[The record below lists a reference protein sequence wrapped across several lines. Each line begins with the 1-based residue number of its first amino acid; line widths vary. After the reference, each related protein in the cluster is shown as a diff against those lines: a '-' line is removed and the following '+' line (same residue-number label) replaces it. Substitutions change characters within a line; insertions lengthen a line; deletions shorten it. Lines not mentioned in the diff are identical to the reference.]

1 MSEIDQLIKLRH
13 CHDTT
18 GLALRAEALATQ
30 LTLTQ
35 VKSVQWGKNR
45 MLTENF
51 LRGRRRDQLSDQE
64 LRVIEESIAEV
75 RQVPARKTILKA
87 GDKPDYSVFL
97 IEGFICRYMDAKD
110 GKRQLVALQ
119 IPGDFVDLH
128 AFPLT
133 YLDHDNAT
141 ITPCVVGIVPH
152 DRLRMIQ
159 RDMPELTHM
168 LWFSTLLD
176 AAMHREWIF
185 RMGRLSAIGRLAH
198 FLAETKH
205 RLSAIGRVAN
215 GRFALPLVQI
225 DLAEATGMTPI
236 HLNRCV
242 GELRK
247 AGIPEMRAGQVQ
259 ILSKADLWRLGEF
272 DPAYLF

>member
-1 MSEIDQLIKLRH
+1 MGE
-13 CHDTT
+13 TT
-18 GLALRAEALATQ
+18 
-30 LTLTQ
+30 
-35 VKSVQWGKNR
+35 

-51 LRGRRRDQLSDQE
+51 LRGRRRDQLSDAE
-64 LRVIEESIAEV
+64 LQVIEDSIAEV
-75 RQVPARKTILKA
+75 RQLPARKTILRA

-97 IEGFICRYMDAKD
+97 IEGFICRYMDAHD

-141 ITPCVVGIVPH
+141 ITACTVGFVPH
-152 DRLRMIQ
+152 DRLRIIQ
-159 RDMPELTHM
+159 SDMPHLTHM

-185 RMGRLSAIGRLAH
+185 RMGRLKAIGRLAH
-198 FLAETKH
+198 FLAETEH
-205 RLSAIGRVAN
+205 RLSAIGRVQD
-215 GRFALPLVQI
+215 GRFALPLVQN

-236 HLNRCV
+236 HLNRCIRD
-242 GELRK
+242 LRK
-247 AGIPEMRAGQVQ
+247 EGVAEIRGGEVQ
-259 ILSKADLWRLGEF
+259 ILNPADLWRLGEF

>member
-1 MSEIDQLIKLRH
+1 M
-13 CHDTT
+13 
-18 GLALRAEALATQ
+18 
-30 LTLTQ
+30 
-35 VKSVQWGKNR
+35 N

-64 LRVIEESIAEV
+64 LSVIEDSIAEV
-75 RQVPARKTILKA
+75 RQLPARKTILKA
-87 GDKPDYSVFL
+87 GEKPEFSIFL
-97 IEGFICRYMDAKD
+97 IEGFICRYMDD
-110 GKRQLVALQ
+110 NEGKRQLVALQ

-141 ITPCVVGIVPH
+141 ITRCTVGIVPH
-152 DRLRMIQ
+152 DRLRAIQ
-159 RDMPELTHM
+159 RDMPHLTHM

-185 RMGRLSAIGRLAH
+185 RMGRLNAVGRLAH

-205 RLSAIGRVAN
+205 RLSAIGRVEK
-215 GRFALPLVQI
+215 GSFDLPLVQI

-242 GELRK
+242 RDLRRE
-247 AGIPEMRAGQVQ
+247 GIADVRTGQVTV
-259 ILSKADLWRLGEF
+259 LDKAKLCRIGEF

>member
-1 MSEIDQLIKLRH
+1 MK
-13 CHDTT
+13 
-18 GLALRAEALATQ
+18 A
-30 LTLTQ
+30 
-35 VKSVQWGKNR
+35 
-45 MLTENF
+45 LTENF
-51 LRGRRRDQLSDQE
+51 LRGRRRDQLSDVE
-64 LRVIEESIAEV
+64 LQVIEDSIAEV
-75 RQVPARKTILKA
+75 RRIPARKTILKA
-87 GDKPDYSVFL
+87 GDKPDFSIFL
-97 IEGFICRYMDAKD
+97 IEGFICRYMDAND

-141 ITPCVVGIVPH
+141 ITPCTVGIVPH

-159 RDMPELTHM
+159 REMPHLTHM

-185 RMGRLSAIGRLAH
+185 RMGRLNAIGRLAH
-198 FLAETKH
+198 FLAETEH
-205 RLSAIGRVAN
+205 RLSAIGRVAD

-242 GELRK
+242 RDLRK
-247 AGIPEMRAGQVQ
+247 GRVADVRAGHVQ
-259 ILSKADLWRLGEF
+259 ILNKAELCRLGEF
-272 DPAYLF
+272 EPAYLF

>member
-1 MSEIDQLIKLRH
+1 
-13 CHDTT
+13 
-18 GLALRAEALATQ
+18 
-30 LTLTQ
+30 
-35 VKSVQWGKNR
+35 

-51 LRGRRRDQLSDQE
+51 LRGRRRDQLSAEECQ
-64 LRVIEESIAEV
+64 VIEDSIAEV
-75 RQVPARKTILKA
+75 RQLPARKTILKA
-87 GDKPDYSVFL
+87 GDRPDFSIFL
-97 IEGFICRYMDAKD
+97 IEGFICRYMDAND

-141 ITPCVVGIVPH
+141 ITPCTVGIVPH

-159 RDMPELTHM
+159 RELPHLTHM

-185 RMGRLSAIGRLAH
+185 RMGRLNAVGRLAH
-198 FLAETKH
+198 FLAESEH
-205 RLSAIGRVAN
+205 RLSAIDRVED

-242 GELRK
+242 RDLRK
-247 AGIPEMRAGQVQ
+247 QGVADVRTGHIT
-259 ILSKADLWRLGEF
+259 ILSRAELWRLREF

>member
-1 MSEIDQLIKLRH
+1 MQLV
-13 CHDTT
+13 
-18 GLALRAEALATQ
+18 
-30 LTLTQ
+30 LTQ
-35 VKSVQWGKNR
+35 VKLAQLGGMMT

-51 LRGRRRDQLSDQE
+51 LRGRRRDQLSDEE
-64 LRVIEESIAEV
+64 LQVIEDSIAEV
-75 RQVPARKTILKA
+75 RQFPARKTILKA
-87 GDKPDYSVFL
+87 GDKPDFSVFL
-97 IEGFICRYMDAKD
+97 IEGFICRYMDAND

-141 ITPCVVGIVPH
+141 ITRCTVGIVPH
-152 DRLRMIQ
+152 ERLRMIQ
-159 RDMPELTHM
+159 REMPHLTHM

-185 RMGRLSAIGRLAH
+185 RMGRLNAIARLAH
-198 FLAETKH
+198 FLAETEH
-205 RLSAIGRVAN
+205 RLSAIGRVAD

-225 DLAEATGMTPI
+225 DFAEATGMTPI

-242 GELRK
+242 RDLRREK
-247 AGIPEMRAGQVQ
+247 IADVRNGKVE
-259 ILSKADLWRLGEF
+259 ILSKSELWRLGEF

>member
-1 MSEIDQLIKLRH
+1 
-13 CHDTT
+13 
-18 GLALRAEALATQ
+18 
-30 LTLTQ
+30 
-35 VKSVQWGKNR
+35 

-51 LRGRRRDQLSDQE
+51 LRGRRRDRLSVEE
-64 LRVIEESIAEV
+64 LHVIEDSIVEV
-75 RQVPARKTILKA
+75 RQLPARKTILKA
-87 GDKPDYSVFL
+87 GDKPDFSIFL
-97 IEGFICRYMDAKD
+97 IEGFICRYMDAND

-141 ITPCVVGIVPH
+141 ITPCTVGIVPH

-159 RDMPELTHM
+159 NDMPHLTHM

-185 RMGRLSAIGRLAH
+185 RMGRLNAIGRLAH
-198 FLAETKH
+198 FLAETEH
-205 RLSAIGRVAN
+205 RLRAINRVQD
-215 GRFALPLVQI
+215 GRFLLPLVQI

-236 HLNRCV
+236 HLNRCIRD
-242 GELRK
+242 LRK
-247 AGIPEMRAGQVQ
+247 ERVAEVRAGEVQ
-259 ILSKADLWRLGEF
+259 ILNQAELWRLGEF
-272 DPAYLF
+272 EPAYLF

>member
-1 MSEIDQLIKLRH
+1 MM
-13 CHDTT
+13 T
-18 GLALRAEALATQ
+18 
-30 LTLTQ
+30 
-35 VKSVQWGKNR
+35 

-51 LRGRRRDQLSDQE
+51 LRGRRRDQLSNEE
-64 LRVIEESIAEV
+64 LQVIEDSIAEV
-75 RQVPARKTILKA
+75 RQFPARKTILKA
-87 GDKPDYSVFL
+87 GDKPDFSVFL
-97 IEGFICRYMDAKD
+97 IEGFICRYMDAND

-141 ITPCVVGIVPH
+141 ITRCTVGIVPH

-159 RDMPELTHM
+159 REMPHLTHM

-185 RMGRLSAIGRLAH
+185 RMGRLNAIGRLAH
-198 FLAETKH
+198 FLAETEH
-205 RLSAIGRVAN
+205 RLSAIGRATD

-225 DLAEATGMTPI
+225 DLAEATGMSPI

-242 GELRK
+242 RDLRK
-247 AGIPEMRAGQVQ
+247 EGVAEVRAGEVQ
-259 ILSKADLWRLGEF
+259 ILNKAELFRLGEF
-272 DPAYLF
+272 EPAYLF

>member
-1 MSEIDQLIKLRH
+1 
-13 CHDTT
+13 
-18 GLALRAEALATQ
+18 
-30 LTLTQ
+30 
-35 VKSVQWGKNR
+35 

-51 LRGRRRDQLSDQE
+51 LRGRRRDLLSSEE
-64 LRVIEESIAEV
+64 LQIIEESISEI
-75 RQVPARKTILKA
+75 RELPARKTILKA
-87 GDKPDYSVFL
+87 GDKPDFSVFL
-97 IEGFICRYMDAKD
+97 IEGFICRYMDAND

-141 ITPCVVGIVPH
+141 ITRCTVGIVPH

-159 RDMPELTHM
+159 RDMPQLTHM

-185 RMGRLSAIGRLAH
+185 RMGRLNAIGRVAH
-198 FLAETKH
+198 FLAETEH
-205 RLSAIGRVAN
+205 RLSAIGRVED
-215 GRFALPLVQI
+215 GKFALPLVQI

-242 GELRK
+242 RDLRKDGIADVRVGQVAVLRK
-247 AGIPEMRAGQVQ
+247 AE
-259 ILSKADLWRLGEF
+259 LWRLGEF

>member
-1 MSEIDQLIKLRH
+1 
-13 CHDTT
+13 
-18 GLALRAEALATQ
+18 
-30 LTLTQ
+30 
-35 VKSVQWGKNR
+35 

-51 LRGRRRDQLSDQE
+51 LRGRRRDLLSDQE
-64 LRVIEESIAEV
+64 LRVIEESISEV
-75 RQVPARKTILKA
+75 RQLPARKTILKA
-87 GDKPDYSVFL
+87 GDKPDFSIFL
-97 IEGFICRYMDAKD
+97 VEGFICRYMDAND

-141 ITPCVVGIVPH
+141 ITPCTVGIVAH
-152 DRLRMIQ
+152 EQLWMIQ
-159 RDMPELTHM
+159 REMPHLTHM

-185 RMGRLSAIGRLAH
+185 RMGRLNAIGRLAH
-198 FLAETKH
+198 FLAETEH
-205 RLSAIGRVAN
+205 RLSAIGRVKD
-215 GRFALPLVQI
+215 GHFALPLVQI

-242 GELRK
+242 RALREK
-247 AGIPEMRAGQVQ
+247 GIADVRAGSVE
-259 ILSKADLWRLGEF
+259 IIRRSELWRVGEF
-272 DPAYLF
+272 EPAYLF

>member
-1 MSEIDQLIKLRH
+1 
-13 CHDTT
+13 
-18 GLALRAEALATQ
+18 
-30 LTLTQ
+30 
-35 VKSVQWGKNR
+35 
-45 MLTENF
+45 MLTGNF
-51 LRGRRRDQLSDQE
+51 LRGRRRDQLSNEE
-64 LRVIEESIAEV
+64 LQVIEDSIAEV
-75 RQVPARKTILKA
+75 RQLPARKTILTA
-87 GDKPDYSVFL
+87 GDKPDFSVFL
-97 IEGFICRYMDAKD
+97 IEGFICRYMDAND

-141 ITPCVVGIVPH
+141 ITPCTVGIVPH
-152 DRLRMIQ
+152 DRLQQIQ
-159 RDMPELTHM
+159 REMPHLTHM

-185 RMGRLSAIGRLAH
+185 RMGRLNAIGRLAH
-198 FLAETKH
+198 FLAETEH
-205 RLSAIGRVAN
+205 RLGAIGRVVS

-242 GELRK
+242 RDLRK
-247 AGIPEMRAGQVQ
+247 GRVADVRAGHVH
-259 ILSKADLWRLGEF
+259 ILNKAELCRLGEF
-272 DPAYLF
+272 EPAYLF

>member
-1 MSEIDQLIKLRH
+1 
-13 CHDTT
+13 
-18 GLALRAEALATQ
+18 
-30 LTLTQ
+30 
-35 VKSVQWGKNR
+35 

-51 LRGRRRDQLSDQE
+51 LRGRRRDQLSAEE
-64 LRVIEESIAEV
+64 LGVIEDSIAEV
-75 RQVPARKTILKA
+75 RLLPARKTILKA
-87 GDKPDYSVFL
+87 GEKPDFSVFL
-97 IEGFICRYMDAKD
+97 IEGFICRYMDAND

-141 ITPCVVGIVPH
+141 ITPCSIGIVPH
-152 DRLRMIQ
+152 DRLRSIQ
-159 RDMPELTHM
+159 RDKPHLTHM

-185 RMGRLSAIGRLAH
+185 RMGRLNAVGRLAH
-198 FLAETKH
+198 FLAETEH
-205 RLSAIGRVAN
+205 RLSAIGRVED
-215 GRFALPLVQI
+215 GQFALPLVQI
-225 DLAEATGMTPI
+225 DLAEATGMSPI

-242 GELRK
+242 RDLRK
-247 AGIPEMRAGQVQ
+247 DGIADVRGGQVR
-259 ILSKADLWRLGEF
+259 IWRRAELWRLAEF

>member
-1 MSEIDQLIKLRH
+1 M
-13 CHDTT
+13 
-18 GLALRAEALATQ
+18 
-30 LTLTQ
+30 
-35 VKSVQWGKNR
+35 
-45 MLTENF
+45 MLTKNF
-51 LRGRRRDQLSDQE
+51 LRGRRRDQLSEEE
-64 LRVIEESIAEV
+64 LRVIEESVSEV
-75 RQVPARKTILKA
+75 RQLPARKTILRA
-87 GDKPDYSVFL
+87 GEKPDFSVFL
-97 IEGFICRYMDAKD
+97 VEGFICRYMDAKD

-141 ITPCVVGIVPH
+141 ITPCTIGIVPH

-159 RDMPELTHM
+159 REMPKLTHM

-185 RMGRLSAIGRLAH
+185 RMGRLNALGRLAH
-198 FLAETKH
+198 FLAETEH
-205 RLSAIGRVAN
+205 RLSAIDRVKGGKFN
-215 GRFALPLVQI
+215 LPLVQT

-242 GELRK
+242 RDLRK
-247 AGIPEMRAGQVQ
+247 KGLADVRSGQVE
-259 ILSKADLWRLGEF
+259 ILNKADLWGAGEF

>member
-1 MSEIDQLIKLRH
+1 M
-13 CHDTT
+13 
-18 GLALRAEALATQ
+18 
-30 LTLTQ
+30 
-35 VKSVQWGKNR
+35 N

-64 LRVIEESIAEV
+64 LSVIEDSIAEV
-75 RQVPARKTILKA
+75 RQLPARKTILKA
-87 GDKPDYSVFL
+87 GEKPDFSIFL
-97 IEGFICRYMDAKD
+97 IEGFICRYMDAND

-141 ITPCVVGIVPH
+141 ITPCTVGIVPH

-159 RDMPELTHM
+159 RDMPHLTHM

-185 RMGRLSAIGRLAH
+185 RMGRLNAIGRLAH
-198 FLAETKH
+198 FLAETEH
-205 RLSAIGRVAN
+205 RLSAIGRVAD

-242 GELRK
+242 RDLRREK
-247 AGIPEMRAGQVQ
+247 IADVRNGNVE
-259 ILSKADLWRLGEF
+259 ILSKSELWRLGEF

>member
-1 MSEIDQLIKLRH
+1 
-13 CHDTT
+13 
-18 GLALRAEALATQ
+18 
-30 LTLTQ
+30 
-35 VKSVQWGKNR
+35 
-45 MLTENF
+45 MLTRNF
-51 LRGRRRDQLSDQE
+51 LRGRRRDQLSDEE
-64 LRVIEESIAEV
+64 LQVIEDSIAEV
-75 RQVPARKTILKA
+75 RQLPARKTILKA
-87 GDKPDYSVFL
+87 GDKPDFSVFL
-97 IEGFICRYMDAKD
+97 IEGFICRYMDAND

-141 ITPCVVGIVPH
+141 ITPCTVGIVPH

-159 RDMPELTHM
+159 REMPHLTHM

-185 RMGRLSAIGRLAH
+185 RMGRLNALGRLAH
-198 FLAETKH
+198 FLAETEH
-205 RLSAIGRVAN
+205 RLGAIGRVESGN
-215 GRFALPLVQI
+215 YALPLVQI

-242 GELRK
+242 RDLRK
-247 AGIPEMRAGQVQ
+247 AGIADVRAGHVS
-259 ILSKADLWRLGEF
+259 IFRKTDLRRLGEF

>member
-1 MSEIDQLIKLRH
+1 M
-13 CHDTT
+13 TM
-18 GLALRAEALATQ
+18 A
-30 LTLTQ
+30 
-35 VKSVQWGKNR
+35 

-51 LRGRRRDQLSDQE
+51 LRGRRRDQLSDDE
-64 LRVIEESIAEV
+64 LKVIENSIAEV
-75 RQVPARKTILKA
+75 RQLPARKTILKA
-87 GDKPDYSVFL
+87 GDKPDFSVFL
-97 IEGFICRYMDAKD
+97 IEGFICRYMDAND

-141 ITPCVVGIVPH
+141 ITPCTVGIVPH

-159 RDMPELTHM
+159 RDMPHLAHM

-185 RMGRLSAIGRLAH
+185 RMGRLNAIGRVAH
-198 FLAETKH
+198 FLAETEH
-205 RLSAIGRVAN
+205 RLGAIGRVE
-215 GRFALPLVQI
+215 GGKFALPLVQI

-242 GELRK
+242 RDLRK
-247 AGIPEMRAGQVQ
+247 HEI
-259 ILSKADLWRLGEF
+259 ADVRSGRVEIMNKPALWKMGEF
-272 DPAYLF
+272 DSAYLF